1 MANLSK
7 EQIMIEYVRCM
18 KDTPYALNT
27 YLQTY
32 DNTVSKY
39 VPLELFPD
47 QITLLEDYENYNENI
62 ALKYRQAGVSTVTS
76 AWVSKKLAFAK
87 KEKPEK
93 ILIIANKL
101 DTSIEMANKIRA
113 FVTQWPSWVSVGI
126 DPNKKST
133 KHWKLNN
140 GCEVK
145 AVATSKDALRGFT
158 PTILIFDEAA
168 FIEADSDFWS
178 ACMASLSTGGKV
190 IVVSTPNGNDPIY
203 YEIYDQALRG
213 MNDFK
218 ITEMYW
224 YRDPRYTKDLYF
236 VKTDDAIHYLL
247 NKDEYDSTKIISW
260 ADIEFK
266 DRNFDDVKEL
276 INNGY
281 KPCSDWFEK
290 MVKKLKYD
298 KRKVS
303 QELECVDGDT
313 LVTVKDTETNEIKEI
328 RISDLYNVFKL
339 EKYKILS
346 PEGFVDFDGI
356 QKLSKKTIELTFDN
370 NLTLRGSLNHKV
382 YSFDGNEIL
391 IKDIKIN
398 DKLKSHDGFLTVKN
412 IVTYDHETDVY
423 DVINAGKLHL
433 YYTNTII
440 SHNCNFLGSG
450 DNVFDS
456 KLMMKIKENYLK
468 EPDNKMMNNQL
479 WIWKEPV
486 IGHKYILGCLPPDE
500 KVLTDKGL
508 KNVQDVDFTDKLV
521 SEKGDYVDIIN
532 RQIYPVEN
540 EPIYSIKVDNT
551 YRRTTF
557 TKEHPILI
565 SKPVL
570 KRNYKRHD
578 STYKFNERYWEW
590 DFKYTIAEDVDVND
604 WIKVP
609 NIYKDKVI
617 DNIDEKWK
625 INEKIRYDFELDSPL
640 KEKDFWWFIGMV
652 LGDGWISKNKDSYSI
667 SICFNKVDDFY
678 RNKSIE
684 IVKRLFKRSPSII
697 DKDRPTIDIT
707 FNSKFLYYFILE
719 TFGKYSHGKMIS
731 EWVKYIPNELKVEL
745 IRGYFDSD
753 GCWVKTFNKKKS
765 NKTYSK
771 MSFVSINLELL
782 ESIQDIL
789 FSLGIISSLNKL
801 RDSKEGEIAGKK
813 YIQRQ
818 AYNLCLANND
828 SLELFNLIYEEGNPK
843 LNQYDINDFKI
854 TNKRNVSNCH
864 FDKNKDFIFFKVKDI
879 KKSEYTGYVYNF
891 ECDTNTFM
899 CHHITTHNCDVS
911 RGDSEDFSTFQI
923 IDFDTREQVAEFV
936 GKLPPDTMAEIC
948 YKWGNMYS
956 AFIVVDITGG
966 MGVSTSRKLQELGY
980 KNLYVDGEDLSNS
993 WKYNPK
999 SADKIPGINFNN
1011 KRVQII
1017 ASYEECLRHEFKI
1030 YSSRLYNEMD
1040 TFVYIN
1046 GRPDHQKG
1054 RHDDLLMAIAMTTYV
1069 GETSF
1074 SKLTKVTEQ
1083 AKAMINSWSV
1093 NDNNT
1098 TKQMM
1103 DFNPVIP
1110 LYNDRQGQFS
1120 GQEISRKDYQTY
1132 GWLFGTNRRM

>member
-1 MANLSK
+1 MTK
-7 EQIMIEYVRCM
+7 EQVVMEYVKCM
-18 KDTPYALNT
+18 KDTPYALST

-47 QITLLEDYENYNENI
+47 QITLLDDYENFNENI

-101 DTSIEMANKIRA
+101 DTSVEMANKIRA

-168 FIEADSDFWS
+168 FIEADGDFWS

-224 YRDPRYTKDLYF
+224 YRDPRYTKDLFF

-247 NKDEYDSTKIISW
+247 NKEEYGPEKIISW
-260 ADIEFK
+260 AEIEFK
-266 DRNFDDVKEL
+266 DRNFDNAKEL

-303 QELECVDGDT
+303 QELEC
-313 LVTVKDTETNEIKEI
+313 
-328 RISDLYNVFKL
+328 
-339 EKYKILS
+339 
-346 PEGFVDFDGI
+346 
-356 QKLSKKTIELTFDN
+356 
-370 NLTLRGSLNHKV
+370 
-382 YSFDGNEIL
+382 
-391 IKDIKIN
+391 
-398 DKLKSHDGFLTVKN
+398 
-412 IVTYDHETDVY
+412 
-423 DVINAGKLHL
+423 
-433 YYTNTII
+433 
-440 SHNCNFLGSG
+440 NFLGSG

-468 EPDNKMMNNQL
+468 EPQNKMMSNQL

-486 IGHKYILGCLPPDE
+486 VGHKYIMG
-500 KVLTDKGL
+500 V
-508 KNVQDVDFTDKLV
+508 
-521 SEKGDYVDIIN
+521 
-532 RQIYPVEN
+532 
-540 EPIYSIKVDNT
+540 
-551 YRRTTF
+551 
-557 TKEHPILI
+557 
-565 SKPVL
+565 
-570 KRNYKRHD
+570 
-578 STYKFNERYWEW
+578 
-590 DFKYTIAEDVDVND
+590 
-604 WIKVP
+604 
-609 NIYKDKVI
+609 
-617 DNIDEKWK
+617 
-625 INEKIRYDFELDSPL
+625 
-640 KEKDFWWFIGMV
+640 
-652 LGDGWISKNKDSYSI
+652 
-667 SICFNKVDDFY
+667 
-678 RNKSIE
+678 
-684 IVKRLFKRSPSII
+684 
-697 DKDRPTIDIT
+697 
-707 FNSKFLYYFILE
+707 
-719 TFGKYSHGKMIS
+719 
-731 EWVKYIPNELKVEL
+731 
-745 IRGYFDSD
+745 
-753 GCWVKTFNKKKS
+753 
-765 NKTYSK
+765 
-771 MSFVSINLELL
+771 
-782 ESIQDIL
+782 
-789 FSLGIISSLNKL
+789 
-801 RDSKEGEIAGKK
+801 
-813 YIQRQ
+813 
-818 AYNLCLANND
+818 
-828 SLELFNLIYEEGNPK
+828 
-843 LNQYDINDFKI
+843 
-854 TNKRNVSNCH
+854 
-864 FDKNKDFIFFKVKDI
+864 
-879 KKSEYTGYVYNF
+879 
-891 ECDTNTFM
+891 
-899 CHHITTHNCDVS
+899 DVS
-911 RGDSEDFSTFQI
+911 RGDSEDFSSFQI

-948 YKWGNMYS
+948 FKWGNMYS

-980 KNLYVDGEDLSNS
+980 RDLYVDGEDINNS

-999 SADKIPGINFNN
+999 SAEKIPGINFNN

-1017 ASYEECLRHEFKI
+1017 ASYEEAMRHDFMI
-1030 YSSRLYNEMD
+1030 YSNRLYNEMD

-1054 RHDDLLMAIAMTTYV
+1054 RHDDLLMSIAMATYV

-1074 SKLTKVTEQ
+1074 SKLTKVTDQ
-1083 AKAMINSWSV
+1083 AKAMIESWSV
-1093 NDNNT
+1093 NNNSSVG
-1098 TKQMM
+1098 K
-1103 DFNPVIP
+1103 DIEFNPVLP
-1110 LYNDRQGQFS
+1110 NYNDTMNRNNNNS
-1120 GQEISRKDYQTY
+1120 ISKDDYMKY
-1132 GWLFGTNRRM
+1132 SWLFGSYGQR